1 MSKQFRKIR
10 TRVQFI
16 VLRVFFG
23 GNPVIYHCRFHNPI
37 DIRSFGT
44 SGGYV
49 YGCEVDGKGV
59 HTIQIGR
66 AQAAG
71 PA

>member
-1 MSKQFRKIR
+1 VSKQFRKIR

-37 DIRSFGT
+37 DIRFGA

-49 YGCEVDGKGV
+49 LECGIDGKRGRP
-59 HTIQIGR
+59 IRIDR